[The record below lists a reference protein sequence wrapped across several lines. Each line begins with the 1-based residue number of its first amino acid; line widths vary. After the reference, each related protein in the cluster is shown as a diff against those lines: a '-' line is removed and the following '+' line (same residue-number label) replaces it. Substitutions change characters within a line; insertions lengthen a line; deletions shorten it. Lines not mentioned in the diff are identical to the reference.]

1 MVRSPARP
9 AYLSRMFG
17 SFPFSLTPMRRE
29 PAHRSEMVN
38 QGLFGEVFEVLG
50 HDREWSQIRLGH
62 DGYEGWVLTQQTV
75 PLSRDSYRSQL
86 DRPQPVVASAV
97 DLVDHAQPMK
107 SRTVVAGS
115 YLPFLANGD
124 LELGDETFHY
134 HGPLV
139 ELKPTRDQVVRH
151 ALTFLNAPYLWGG
164 RSAFGIDC
172 SGLTQVSFRMAGIN
186 LLRDAYQQAN
196 QGQTVDFLEEAVEG
210 DLAFFDNEE
219 GRITHVGLVLSEH
232 RILHASGSVRVD
244 ALDPSGIYHAELGR
258 HTHRLRIVKRLI

>member
-1 MVRSPARP
+1 
-9 AYLSRMFG
+9 MFG
-17 SFPFSLTPMRRE
+17 TFPFSLTPLRRD

-50 HDREWSQIRLGH
+50 HEREWTHVRLGH
-62 DGYEGWVLTQQTV
+62 DGYEGWVLTAQTAE
-75 PLSRDSYRSQL
+75 LSRESYRSQL
-86 DRPQPVVASAV
+86 DRPQPVVASTV
-97 DLVDHAQPMK
+97 DLVDHDQPIK

-115 YLPFLANGD
+115 YLPFLQDGV
-124 LELGDETFHY
+124 LELGDDSY
-134 HGPLV
+134 RYQGPV
-139 ELKPTRDQVVRH
+139 AEQRATADEVVRH
-151 ALTFLNAPYLWGG
+151 AFTFLNAPYLWGG

-172 SGLTQVSFRMAGIN
+172 SGLTQVAFRMAGIN
-186 LLRDAYQQAN
+186 LLRDAHQQAN
-196 QGQTVDFLEEAVEG
+196 QGQIVDFLDEALEG

-258 HTHRLRIVKRLI
+258 HTHRLRLIKRFI